1 MQYPLTLD
9 RKLTNDS
16 ASPYIDI
23 LRIIVSLLI
32 KNILAF
38 PENPIEANDF
48 SFITIITTASRYV
61 AAIMYTVT
69 SNKTG
74 HISILQSGQKTSI
87 PYGTHM
93 HSRKPRS
100 TS

>member
-9 RKLTNDS
+9 RKLTDHI

-32 KNILAF
+32 TNILAF
-38 PENPIEANDF
+38 PENLKPMISVLLRLSQQLVD
-48 SFITIITTASRYV
+48 SYV
-61 AAIMYTVT
+61 AAIMHTVT

-74 HISILQSGQKTSI
+74 HISILQSGRRTSI

-93 HSRKPRS
+93 HLRKPRS